1 MTKSQIKNTNV
12 ALESINKD
20 LALIFGTTKSI
31 RLYPDSKGNYRIT
44 SHGRK
49 VKLDN
54 VSVGERNAIAI
65 AYFFSI
71 IKTNDI
77 EGQEYSHPLF
87 LVIDDPVSSFDRD
100 NKFGVFTLLKS
111 KLTKIIRRNSESKC
125 VVLTHD

>member
-87 LVIDDPVSSFDRD
+87 WLLTTLSLVSIETINSGS
-100 NKFGVFTLLKS
+100 LLY
-111 KLTKIIRRNSESKC
+111 LNPN
-125 VVLTHD
+125 